1 MTILNGGQKV
11 KKKKQKLQSRF
22 TMVKKKED
30 EIPEWVTDEI
40 QNAKFKKP
48 EELKKQGYILE
59 FYYEDNKL
67 DAQLYD
73 AVEDGRHIVTMD
85 VAKDI
90 KMDDLL
96 KGEVYEFVF
105 DQHKAPLS
113 KKVSEFLEKEKE
125 IDMKAIYQF
134 NLKSLELL
142 DVGSSG
148 ESAADDSEED

>member
-1 MTILNGGQKV
+1 
-11 KKKKQKLQSRF
+11 
-22 TMVKKKED
+22 MVKKKED

-48 EELKKQGYILE
+48 EEIKKSGYILE
-59 FYYEDNKL
+59 FYYEDNKI
-67 DAQLYD
+67 DVQLYD

-85 VAKDI
+85 VSKDI
-90 KMDDLL
+90 KIDDLL

-125 IDMKAIYQF
+125 IEMKAIYQF
-134 NLKSLELL
+134 ELKSLELL
-142 DVGSSG
+142 EAVSS
-148 ESAADDSEED
+148 ESVDEDLEE

>member
-1 MTILNGGQKV
+1 
-11 KKKKQKLQSRF
+11 
-22 TMVKKKED
+22 MVKKKEE

-59 FYYEDNKL
+59 FYYEDNKV
-67 DAQLYD
+67 DVQLYD
-73 AVEDGRHIVTMD
+73 PVEDGRHIVTMD
-85 VAKDI
+85 VPKTI
-90 KMDDLL
+90 KIDDLL

-105 DQHKAPLS
+105 NQHKAPLS

-134 NLKSLELL
+134 DLKSLDLL
-142 DVGSSG
+142 DVGSS
-148 ESAADDSEED
+148 ESADEDLEE

>member
-1 MTILNGGQKV
+1 
-11 KKKKQKLQSRF
+11 
-22 TMVKKKED
+22 MVKKKED

-48 EELKKQGYILE
+48 EEIKKSGYILE
-59 FYYEDNKL
+59 FYYEDNKI
-67 DAQLYD
+67 DVQLYD

-85 VAKDI
+85 VSKDI
-90 KMDDLL
+90 KIGDLL

-125 IDMKAIYQF
+125 IEMKSIYQF
-134 NLKSLELL
+134 ELKSLELL
-142 DVGSSG
+142 EVSSS
-148 ESAADDSEED
+148 ESVDEDLEE